1 MPVQLPYLSS
11 YKNVSLLFDKIA
23 SARIPETFN
32 HQFLQDT
39 IGLKS
44 TSDRPLIP
52 FLRNLGFIDT
62 ANKPTPKYSLL
73 KGSGDQRRTAI
84 AEGLRQAYRPLFD
97 SDEKAWEHTGDK
109 LRSLVSQ
116 VAGTDE
122 DMSALIANTFAAVAK
137 LGDFKSVAKEDQRRP
152 KEGCQ
157 GKSRGRERG
166 SWHWPEG
173 KGLAHGISLQYPSR
187 VAVQW
192 HRRNLSQHLQRRS
205 QDVPMSLDS
214 TASLFV
220 MLGQTAEK
228 TITKIDTVV
237 PKESLLISKE
247 IDLAT
252 LAPDVV
258 RKAVEASEPYKLF
271 FAFETYLRDMIVEVL
286 SKQGQLANWYEKV
299 PKDVQDEITKL
310 EAAEEMKSWMSLGSR
325 DKSALM
331 TLPQL
336 LKVIDQN
343 WKEGFDDLIR
353 DKGLIQEARLLV
365 HLRNTICHMST
376 IPVEELERI
385 KQTMRDWFR
394 VVAP

>member
-1 MPVQLPYLSS
+1 
-11 YKNVSLLFDKIA
+11 
-23 SARIPETFN
+23 
-32 HQFLQDT
+32 
-39 IGLKS
+39 
-44 TSDRPLIP
+44 
-52 FLRNLGFIDT
+52 
-62 ANKPTPKYSLL
+62 
-73 KGSGDQRRTAI
+73 
-84 AEGLRQAYRPLFD
+84 
-97 SDEKAWEHTGDK
+97 
-109 LRSLVSQ
+109 
-116 VAGTDE
+116 
-122 DMSALIANTFAAVAK
+122 
-137 LGDFKSVAKEDQRRP
+137 
-152 KEGCQ
+152 
-157 GKSRGRERG
+157 
-166 SWHWPEG
+166 
-173 KGLAHGISLQYPSR
+173 
-187 VAVQW
+187 
-192 HRRNLSQHLQRRS
+192 
-205 QDVPMSLDS
+205 MSLDS

-271 FAFETYLRDMIVEVL
+271 FAFEAYLRDMVVEVL
-286 SKQGQLANWYEKV
+286 SKQGQLTNWYEKV
-299 PKDVQDEITKL
+299 PKDVQDEIAKL
-310 EAAEEMKSWMSLGSR
+310 EATEEMKSWMSLGSR

-336 LKVIDQN
+336 LRVIDQN